1 MERLRELRLK
11 RGMTQKYVALTLG
24 VKGPSVSN
32 WESGKTTP
40 TTENVAALAKLYNV
54 SVDYLLGRDEGNGMR
69 IRELRKAKKV
79 TMKELG
85 NMIGVAES
93 TMSLYETGKRKPDP
107 ETLSRLADYFNVSV
121 DYLLGRDEG
130 QPQTAPK
137 YSTDQRKEI
146 VLKKLEKKSL
156 AQLEAILVALGDD
169 GK

>member
-1 MERLRELRLK
+1 MNRFRECREASGL
-11 RGMTQKYVALTLG
+11 TQKYVALTLG

-40 TTENVAALAKLYNV
+40 TTENVAALAKMYNV
-54 SVDYLLGRDEGNGMR
+54 SVDYLLGW
-69 IRELRKAKKV
+69 
-79 TMKELG
+79 
-85 NMIGVAES
+85 
-93 TMSLYETGKRKPDP
+93 
-107 ETLSRLADYFNVSV
+107 
-121 DYLLGRDEG
+121 DEG
-130 QPQTAPK
+130 QPQPAPK

>member
-1 MERLRELRLK
+1 
-11 RGMTQKYVALTLG
+11 
-24 VKGPSVSN
+24 
-32 WESGKTTP
+32 
-40 TTENVAALAKLYNV
+40 
-54 SVDYLLGRDEGNGMR
+54 MR

-93 TMSLYETGKRKPDP
+93 TMSLYETGKRKPDL

-130 QPQTAPK
+130 QPQPAPK

>member
-1 MERLRELRLK
+1 
-11 RGMTQKYVALTLG
+11 
-24 VKGPSVSN
+24 
-32 WESGKTTP
+32 
-40 TTENVAALAKLYNV
+40 
-54 SVDYLLGRDEGNGMR
+54 MR

-130 QPQTAPK
+130 QSQTSPSPA
-137 YSTDQRKEI
+137 DRQRRDVEAM
-146 VLKKLEKKSL
+146 LRAMSDADLEKVYDYVRFV
-156 AQLEAILVALGDD
+156 AQN
-169 GK
+169 KK

>member
-1 MERLRELRLK
+1 
-11 RGMTQKYVALTLG
+11 
-24 VKGPSVSN
+24 
-32 WESGKTTP
+32 
-40 TTENVAALAKLYNV
+40 
-54 SVDYLLGRDEGNGMR
+54 MR

-121 DYLLGRDEG
+121 DYLLGRDEE
-130 QPQTAPK
+130 QPQPAPK

>member
-1 MERLRELRLK
+1 
-11 RGMTQKYVALTLG
+11 
-24 VKGPSVSN
+24 
-32 WESGKTTP
+32 
-40 TTENVAALAKLYNV
+40 
-54 SVDYLLGRDEGNGMR
+54 MR

-130 QPQTAPK
+130 QPQPSPSPA
-137 YSTDQRKEI
+137 DRQRRDVEAM
-146 VLKKLEKKSL
+146 LRAMSEADLEKVYDYARFITRDK
-156 AQLEAILVALGDD
+156 
-169 GK
+169 K

>member
-11 RGMTQKYVALTLG
+11 RGMTQTQVGDLIG
-24 VKGPSVSN
+24 VSCVTIGRYEAGEREPSN
-32 WESGKTTP
+32 AKI
-40 TTENVAALAKLYNV
+40 AALADYFGV
-54 SVDYLLGRDEGNGMR
+54 SVDYLMGHDE
-69 IRELRKAKKV
+69 
-79 TMKELG
+79 
-85 NMIGVAES
+85 
-93 TMSLYETGKRKPDP
+93 
-107 ETLSRLADYFNVSV
+107 
-121 DYLLGRDEG
+121 

>member
-1 MERLRELRLK
+1 
-11 RGMTQKYVALTLG
+11 
-24 VKGPSVSN
+24 
-32 WESGKTTP
+32 
-40 TTENVAALAKLYNV
+40 
-54 SVDYLLGRDEGNGMR
+54 MR

-130 QPQTAPK
+130 QPPAAPK

-156 AQLEAILVALGDD
+156 AQLEAILVAMGDD

>member
-1 MERLRELRLK
+1 
-11 RGMTQKYVALTLG
+11 
-24 VKGPSVSN
+24 
-32 WESGKTTP
+32 
-40 TTENVAALAKLYNV
+40 
-54 SVDYLLGRDEGNGMR
+54 MR

-130 QPQTAPK
+130 QSQTAP
-137 YSTDQRKEI
+137 SPADRQRRDVEAM
-146 VLKKLEKKSL
+146 LRAMSDADLEKVYDYVRFV
-156 AQLEAILVALGDD
+156 AQN
-169 GK
+169 KK

>member
-1 MERLRELRLK
+1 
-11 RGMTQKYVALTLG
+11 
-24 VKGPSVSN
+24 
-32 WESGKTTP
+32 
-40 TTENVAALAKLYNV
+40 
-54 SVDYLLGRDEGNGMR
+54 MR

-93 TMSLYETGKRKPDP
+93 TMSLYETGKRKPDS

-130 QPQTAPK
+130 QPQPAPK

>member
-1 MERLRELRLK
+1 
-11 RGMTQKYVALTLG
+11 
-24 VKGPSVSN
+24 
-32 WESGKTTP
+32 
-40 TTENVAALAKLYNV
+40 
-54 SVDYLLGRDEGNGMR
+54 MR
-69 IRELRKAKKV
+69 IRELRKTKKV

-130 QPQTAPK
+130 QPQPAPK

>member
-1 MERLRELRLK
+1 MNRFRECREASGL
-11 RGMTQKYVALTLG
+11 TQKYVALTLG

-40 TTENVAALAKLYNV
+40 TTENVAALAKMY
-54 SVDYLLGRDEGNGMR
+54 
-69 IRELRKAKKV
+69 
-79 TMKELG
+79 
-85 NMIGVAES
+85 
-93 TMSLYETGKRKPDP
+93 
-107 ETLSRLADYFNVSV
+107 NVSV

-130 QPQTAPK
+130 QPQAAPK

-156 AQLEAILVALGDD
+156 AQLEAILVAMGDD

>member
-1 MERLRELRLK
+1 
-11 RGMTQKYVALTLG
+11 
-24 VKGPSVSN
+24 
-32 WESGKTTP
+32 
-40 TTENVAALAKLYNV
+40 
-54 SVDYLLGRDEGNGMR
+54 MR

-130 QPQTAPK
+130 QPQPAPK

-156 AQLEAILVALGDD
+156 AQLEAILVAMGDD
-169 GK
+169 EE

>member
-1 MERLRELRLK
+1 
-11 RGMTQKYVALTLG
+11 
-24 VKGPSVSN
+24 
-32 WESGKTTP
+32 
-40 TTENVAALAKLYNV
+40 
-54 SVDYLLGRDEGNGMR
+54 MR

-130 QPQTAPK
+130 QPQPAPK

-156 AQLEAILVALGDD
+156 AKLEAILVAMGDD
-169 GK
+169 EE